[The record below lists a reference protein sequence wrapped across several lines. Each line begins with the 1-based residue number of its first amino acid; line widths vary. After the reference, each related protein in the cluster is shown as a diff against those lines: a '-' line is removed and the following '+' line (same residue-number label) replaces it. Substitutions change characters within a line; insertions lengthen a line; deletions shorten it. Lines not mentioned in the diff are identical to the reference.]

1 MKPIFTQ
8 EQKKREEFAKNQLDK
23 TSAETAVLFL
33 LNIKHN

>member
-8 EQKKREEFAKNQLDK
+8 EQKKEEFAKNQLDK